1 LRAFQETLSN
11 HLGASVL
18 IDNFFKESTK
28 DIRGHC
34 GLGDLNT
41 INKQNK
47 TKKSNK
53 QSSSID
59 RFYK

>member
-1 LRAFQETLSN
+1 
-11 HLGASVL
+11 
-18 IDNFFKESTK
+18 
-28 DIRGHC
+28 
-34 GLGDLNT
+34 LGDLNT

-59 RFYK
+59 RFYKWKQKFMATLNKGYKKTPNDVGPMWCLTM